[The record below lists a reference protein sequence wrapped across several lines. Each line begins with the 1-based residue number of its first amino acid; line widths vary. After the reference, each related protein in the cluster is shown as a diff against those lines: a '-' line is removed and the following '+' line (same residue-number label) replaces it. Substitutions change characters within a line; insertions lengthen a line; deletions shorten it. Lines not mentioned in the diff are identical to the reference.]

1 MCHLGAAEKSDNM
14 SPRRGARRAVVRS
27 DHMRSSHTQDNQKI
41 AVFIDF
47 ENISLSAANHF
58 GEFDL
63 GLLLKA
69 IQRRGRITLRRAY
82 GDWSRLIKYRDAL
95 RENAVELVQLY
106 SYNVQ
111 QGGKN
116 RADIRLVIDV
126 MESIYTLEY
135 IDTIVIVSGD
145 SDFSSLMSKA
155 REYGKY
161 TIGVGVQAS
170 TSDLLIKAC
179 DEFIFYDKLVEEAY
193 EQIKVR
199 REETVSEPVIEAPQ
213 SGAAATAAFPSA
225 GRASE
230 TAPAPVEEKS
240 AVPRPLIIKR
250 APPATIIAGA
260 ASAAGAAGAPI
271 TMTTPAPAPR
281 SDRDTLRYFFEDLRL
296 PVIPPDVR
304 ANIVAE
310 LLSAVEPVEPRATLN
325 QAINKLKARYDFENV
340 YRRREDIRAVARLA
354 YRAGAFDFEP
364 ESPSLAA
371 YIKRVNET
379 DPERA
384 NRMVDQSLLRLAL
397 ESHVRLTTPCATS
410 ILFAPAR
417 GESYCADLL
426 DELTDLELAE
436 RDGNQYF
443 VRHTGAISELLQKP
457 ELTGLKRDVEQFL
470 LHTND
475 RITLEEADRLFDAAS
490 DLRRHDFIA
499 SSNCALRGLKILAE
513 LYLRR
518 EPEVSVDEFLWGA
531 ASYCSSRAG
540 AYFRNR
546 DYISA
551 RHYYLAFFWITQE
564 GDFAWELLRPL
575 LPSLLSY
582 FWMTLSHEVEAR
594 VSSFS
599 GHMAPGDTV
608 IALVKELND
617 YGLKKME
624 ELAFDLAAANTP
636 QLRALIAQI
645 ETGAQ
650 SNEQKRAMDVLN
662 SAHKRF
668 TSKD

>member
-1 MCHLGAAEKSDNM
+1 
-14 SPRRGARRAVVRS
+14 
-27 DHMRSSHTQDNQKI
+27 MRSSHTQDNQKI

-47 ENISLSAANHF
+47 ENISLGAANHF

-126 MESIYTLEY
+126 MESLFMLDY

-170 TSDLLIKAC
+170 TSDLLIKSC

-193 EQIKVR
+193 EQLKAPR
-199 REETVSEPVIEAPQ
+199 SLTVSESVIEAQ
-213 SGAAATAAFPSA
+213 QGAGPGAGAT
-225 GRASE
+225 ASE
-230 TAPAPVEEKS
+230 TASAPAEEKT
-240 AVPRPLIIKR
+240 AAPRPVVIRR
-250 APPATIIAGA
+250 APPITAA
-260 ASAAGAAGAPI
+260 ASASTATTAAPVK
-271 TMTTPAPAPR
+271 R
-281 SDRDTLRYFFEDLRL
+281 SERETLRYFFEDLRL

-304 ANIVAE
+304 ADVLAE
-310 LLSAVEPVEPRATLN
+310 LLSAVEPAPARATLN

-340 YRRREDIRAVARLA
+340 YRKREDIRAVARLA
-354 YRAGAFDFEP
+354 YRAGLFDFKP
-364 ESPSLAA
+364 ESPSLSA
-371 YIKRVNET
+371 YIRRLNET
-379 DPERA
+379 DVERA
-384 NRMVDQSLLRLAL
+384 NRLVDQSLLRLTL
-397 ESHVRLTTPCATS
+397 ESHIRLTPPCATS

-426 DELTDLELAE
+426 NELTEMEFAE
-436 RDGNQYF
+436 RSGNQYF
-443 VRHTGAISELLQKP
+443 ARRTDAISLLLQRP
-457 ELTGLKRDVEQFL
+457 ELAGVKRDLEQFS
-470 LHTND
+470 LHAND

-551 RHYYLAFFWITQE
+551 RHYYLAFFSVTQE

-599 GHMAPGDTV
+599 GHMAPGDTAV
-608 IALVKELND
+608 ALVGELD
-617 YGLKKME
+617 DFGLKKME
-624 ELAFDLAAANTP
+624 ELAYDLAMANAA

-645 ETGAQ
+645 ETAAQ
-650 SNEQKRAMDVLN
+650 SNEQQRALAVLN
-662 SAHKRF
+662 SAHDRF
-668 TSKD
+668 TAG

>member
-1 MCHLGAAEKSDNM
+1 
-14 SPRRGARRAVVRS
+14 
-27 DHMRSSHTQDNQKI
+27 MRTSHTQDYQKI

-69 IQRRGRITLRRAY
+69 IQRSGRITLKRAY

-126 MESIYTLEY
+126 MECLFMLDY

-161 TIGVGVQAS
+161 TIGVGVQAL
-170 TSDLLIKAC
+170 TSDLLIKSC

-193 EQIKVR
+193 EQIKAPR
-199 REETVSEPVIEAPQ
+199 SLSVSESVIEAQ
-213 SGAAATAAFPSA
+213 QGFVAATAGTVA
-225 GRASE
+225 E
-230 TAPAPVEEKS
+230 TGATAAEEKV
-240 AVPRPLIIKR
+240 AVPRPVVIKR
-250 APPATIIAGA
+250 ATPTT
-260 ASAAGAAGAPI
+260 ASASASTATTTAPVK
-271 TMTTPAPAPR
+271 R
-281 SDRDTLRYFFEDLRL
+281 SERETLRYFFEDLRL

-304 ANIVAE
+304 ANILAE
-310 LLSAVEPVEPRATLN
+310 LLSAAEPAEPRPTLN

-340 YRRREDIRAVARLA
+340 YRKREDIRAVARLA
-354 YRAGAFDFEP
+354 YRAGLFDFKP
-364 ESPSLAA
+364 ESPSLSA
-371 YIKRVNET
+371 YVRNLNEN
-379 DPERA
+379 DSERA
-384 NRMVDQSLLRLAL
+384 NRLVDQSLLRLAL
-397 ESHVRLTTPCATS
+397 ESHIRLTPPCATS

-426 DELTDLELAE
+426 NELTDLEFAE
-436 RDGNQYF
+436 RSGNQYF
-443 VRHTGAISELLQKP
+443 VRQTDAISLSLQRP
-457 ELTGLKRDVEQFL
+457 ELAGVKRDLEQFS
-470 LHTND
+470 LHAND

-582 FWMTLSHEVEAR
+582 FWMTLSHEVEVR

-599 GHMAPGDTV
+599 GHMAPGDTAV
-608 IALVKELND
+608 ALVRELND
-617 YGLKKME
+617 FGLKKME
-624 ELAFDLAAANTP
+624 ELAYDLATANAA

-645 ETGAQ
+645 ETAAQ
-650 SNEQKRAMDVLN
+650 SNEQQMALTVLN
-662 SAHKRF
+662 SAHDRF
-668 TSKD
+668 TAG

>member
-1 MCHLGAAEKSDNM
+1 
-14 SPRRGARRAVVRS
+14 
-27 DHMRSSHTQDNQKI
+27 MRSSHTQDNQKI

-126 MESIYTLEY
+126 MESLFMLDY
-135 IDTIVIVSGD
+135 IDTVVIVSGD

-170 TSDLLIKAC
+170 TSDLLIKSC

-193 EQIKVR
+193 EQIKAPR
-199 REETVSEPVIEAPQ
+199 SLSVSESVIEAQ
-213 SGAAATAAFPSA
+213 QGAGPGAGATASEN
-225 GRASE
+225 AS
-230 TAPAPVEEKS
+230 APAEEKN
-240 AVPRPLIIKR
+240 AAPRPVVIRR
-250 APPATIIAGA
+250 APPITVA
-260 ASAAGAAGAPI
+260 ASASTATTAAPVK
-271 TMTTPAPAPR
+271 R
-281 SDRDTLRYFFEDLRL
+281 SERETLRYFFEDLRL

-304 ANIVAE
+304 ADVLAE
-310 LLSAVEPVEPRATLN
+310 LLSAVEPAPARSTLN

-340 YRRREDIRAVARLA
+340 YRKREDIRAVARLA
-354 YRAGAFDFEP
+354 YRAGLFDFQP
-364 ESPSLAA
+364 ESSSLSA
-371 YIKRVNET
+371 YIRRLNEN
-379 DPERA
+379 DAERA
-384 NRMVDQSLLRLAL
+384 NRLVDRSLLRLTL
-397 ESHVRLTTPCATS
+397 ESHIRLTPPCATS

-426 DELTDLELAE
+426 NELTEMEFAE
-436 RDGNQYF
+436 RSGNQYF
-443 VRHTGAISELLQKP
+443 VRRTDAISLLLQRP
-457 ELTGLKRDVEQFL
+457 ELAGVKRDLEQFS
-470 LHTND
+470 LHAND

-551 RHYYLAFFWITQE
+551 RHYYLAFFSVTQE

-582 FWMTLSHEVEAR
+582 FWMTLSHEVEVR

-599 GHMAPGDTV
+599 GHMAPGDTAV
-608 IALVKELND
+608 ALVGELND
-617 YGLKKME
+617 FGLKKME
-624 ELAFDLAAANTP
+624 ELAYDLAMANAA

-645 ETGAQ
+645 ETAAQ
-650 SNEQKRAMDVLN
+650 SDEQQLALAVLN
-662 SAHKRF
+662 SAHDRF
-668 TSKD
+668 TAG

>member
-1 MCHLGAAEKSDNM
+1 
-14 SPRRGARRAVVRS
+14 
-27 DHMRSSHTQDNQKI
+27 
-41 AVFIDF
+41 
-47 ENISLSAANHF
+47 
-58 GEFDL
+58 
-63 GLLLKA
+63 
-69 IQRRGRITLRRAY
+69 
-82 GDWSRLIKYRDAL
+82 
-95 RENAVELVQLY
+95 
-106 SYNVQ
+106 
-111 QGGKN
+111 
-116 RADIRLVIDV
+116 
-126 MESIYTLEY
+126 
-135 IDTIVIVSGD
+135 
-145 SDFSSLMSKA
+145 
-155 REYGKY
+155 Y

-199 REETVSEPVIEAPQ
+199 REETVSETVIEAPQ
-213 SGAAATAAFPSA
+213 SGGDATTSFPA
-225 GRASE
+225 TGGGSE
-230 TAPAPVEEKS
+230 TAAAPVEEKS
-240 AVPRPLIIKR
+240 AVARPVIVKR
-250 APPATIIAGA
+250 TPPAT
-260 ASAAGAAGAPI
+260 SAAGAAGGASATSAPTTM

-281 SDRDTLRYFFEDLRL
+281 SDRETLRYFFEDLRL

-310 LLSAVEPVEPRATLN
+310 LLSSVEPLEPRATLN

-354 YRAGAFDFEP
+354 YRAGAFDFRP

-384 NRMVDQSLLRLAL
+384 NRMIDQSLLRLAL
-397 ESHVRLTTPCATS
+397 ESHIRLTTPCATS
-410 ILFAPAR
+410 IIFAPAR

-426 DELTDLELAE
+426 DELIDLELAE

-443 VRHTGAISELLQKP
+443 VRHTGAIGQLLQKP
-457 ELTGLKRDVEQFL
+457 ELAGVKRDLEQFSP
-470 LHTND
+470 HAND

-551 RHYYLAFFWITQE
+551 RNYYLAFFWITQE
-564 GDFAWELLRPL
+564 GDFAWESLRPL

-599 GHMAPGDTV
+599 GHMAPADTAL
-608 IALVKELND
+608 ALVRELND

-624 ELAFDLAAANTP
+624 ELAFDLATANAA

-645 ETGAQ
+645 ESAAQ
-650 SNEQKRAMDVLN
+650 SNEQQRALTVLN
-662 SAHKRF
+662 SAHDRF
-668 TSKD
+668 MAG

>member
-1 MCHLGAAEKSDNM
+1 
-14 SPRRGARRAVVRS
+14 
-27 DHMRSSHTQDNQKI
+27 MRSSHTQDNQKI

-126 MESIYTLEY
+126 MESLFMLDY
-135 IDTIVIVSGD
+135 IDTVVIVSGD

-170 TSDLLIKAC
+170 TSDLLIKSC

-193 EQIKVR
+193 EQIKAPR
-199 REETVSEPVIEAPQ
+199 SLSVSESVIEAQ
-213 SGAAATAAFPSA
+213 QGAGPGAGAT
-225 GRASE
+225 GSE
-230 TAPAPVEEKS
+230 TASAPAEEKT
-240 AVPRPLIIKR
+240 AAPRPVVIRR
-250 APPATIIAGA
+250 APPITVA
-260 ASAAGAAGAPI
+260 ASASTATTAAPVK
-271 TMTTPAPAPR
+271 R
-281 SDRDTLRYFFEDLRL
+281 SERETLRYFFEDLRL

-304 ANIVAE
+304 ADVLAE
-310 LLSAVEPVEPRATLN
+310 LLSAVEPAPARATLN

-340 YRRREDIRAVARLA
+340 YRKREDIRAVARLA
-354 YRAGAFDFEP
+354 YRA
-364 ESPSLAA
+364 
-371 YIKRVNET
+371 
-379 DPERA
+379 
-384 NRMVDQSLLRLAL
+384 
-397 ESHVRLTTPCATS
+397 
-410 ILFAPAR
+410 
-417 GESYCADLL
+417 DLL
-426 DELTDLELAE
+426 NELTEMEFAE
-436 RDGNQYF
+436 RSGNQYF
-443 VRHTGAISELLQKP
+443 VRQTDAISLLLQRP
-457 ELTGLKRDVEQFL
+457 ELAGVKRDLEQFS
-470 LHTND
+470 LHAND

-551 RHYYLAFFWITQE
+551 RHYYLAFFSVTQE

-582 FWMTLSHEVEAR
+582 FWMTLSHEVEVR

-599 GHMAPGDTV
+599 GHMAPGDTAV
-608 IALVKELND
+608 ALVGELND
-617 YGLKKME
+617 FGLKKME
-624 ELAFDLAAANTP
+624 ELAYDLAVANAA

-645 ETGAQ
+645 ETAAQ
-650 SNEQKRAMDVLN
+650 SDEQQLALAVLN
-662 SAHKRF
+662 SAHDRF
-668 TSKD
+668 TAG

>member
-1 MCHLGAAEKSDNM
+1 
-14 SPRRGARRAVVRS
+14 
-27 DHMRSSHTQDNQKI
+27 MRTSHTQDYQKI

-69 IQRRGRITLRRAY
+69 IQRSGRITLKRAY

-126 MESIYTLEY
+126 MESLFMLDY

-170 TSDLLIKAC
+170 TSDLLIKSC

-193 EQIKVR
+193 EQIKAPR
-199 REETVSEPVIEAPQ
+199 SLSVSESVIEAQ
-213 SGAAATAAFPSA
+213 QGFVAATAGTVA
-225 GRASE
+225 E
-230 TAPAPVEEKS
+230 TGATAAEEKV
-240 AVPRPLIIKR
+240 AVPRPVVIKR
-250 APPATIIAGA
+250 ATPTT
-260 ASAAGAAGAPI
+260 ASASASTATTTAPVK
-271 TMTTPAPAPR
+271 R
-281 SDRDTLRYFFEDLRL
+281 SERETLRYFFEDLRL

-304 ANIVAE
+304 ANILAE
-310 LLSAVEPVEPRATLN
+310 LLSAAEPAEPRPTLN

-340 YRRREDIRAVARLA
+340 YRKREDIRAVARLA
-354 YRAGAFDFEP
+354 YRAGLFDFKP
-364 ESPSLAA
+364 ESPSLSA
-371 YIKRVNET
+371 YVRNLNEN
-379 DPERA
+379 DSERA
-384 NRMVDQSLLRLAL
+384 NRLVDQSLLRLAL
-397 ESHVRLTTPCATS
+397 ESHIRLTPPCATS

-426 DELTDLELAE
+426 NELTDLEFAE
-436 RDGNQYF
+436 RSGNQYF
-443 VRHTGAISELLQKP
+443 VRQTDAISLSLQRP
-457 ELTGLKRDVEQFL
+457 ELAGVKRDLEQFS
-470 LHTND
+470 LHAND

-513 LYLRR
+513 LYMRR

-582 FWMTLSHEVEAR
+582 FWMTLSHEVEVR

-599 GHMAPGDTV
+599 GHMAPGDTAV
-608 IALVKELND
+608 ALVRELND
-617 YGLKKME
+617 FGLKKME
-624 ELAFDLAAANTP
+624 ELAYDLATANAA

-645 ETGAQ
+645 ETAAQ
-650 SNEQKRAMDVLN
+650 SNEQQMALTVLN
-662 SAHKRF
+662 SAHDRF
-668 TSKD
+668 TAG

>member
-1 MCHLGAAEKSDNM
+1 
-14 SPRRGARRAVVRS
+14 
-27 DHMRSSHTQDNQKI
+27 
-41 AVFIDF
+41 
-47 ENISLSAANHF
+47 
-58 GEFDL
+58 
-63 GLLLKA
+63 
-69 IQRRGRITLRRAY
+69 
-82 GDWSRLIKYRDAL
+82 
-95 RENAVELVQLY
+95 VELVQLY
-106 SYNVQ
+106 SYNIQ

-126 MESIYTLEY
+126 MECLFMLDY

-179 DEFIFYDKLVEEAY
+179 DEFMFYDKLVEEAY
-193 EQIKVR
+193 EQIKAPR
-199 REETVSEPVIEAPQ
+199 PSSVSEPVIEAPQ
-213 SGAAATAAFPSA
+213 DSGASAASTTS
-225 GRASE
+225 G
-230 TAPAPVEEKS
+230 TVPAPVEEK
-240 AVPRPLIIKR
+240 APVPPPVIIKR
-250 APPATIIAGA
+250 APPATTAVRAAATTAG
-260 ASAAGAAGAPI
+260 SAA
-271 TMTTPAPAPR
+271 TPAPAPR
-281 SDRDTLRYFFEDLRL
+281 SERETLRYFFEDLRL
-296 PVIPPDVR
+296 PIIPPDVR
-304 ANIVAE
+304 SNIVAE
-310 LLSAVEPVEPRATLN
+310 LLNTVAPVEPRATLN

-340 YRRREDIRAVARLA
+340 YRKREDIRAVARLA
-354 YRAGAFDFEP
+354 YRAGIFDFKP
-364 ESPSLAA
+364 EFPSLAA
-371 YIKRVNET
+371 YIKRLNET

-384 NRMVDQSLLRLAL
+384 NRMVDRSLLRLAL
-397 ESHVRLTTPCATS
+397 GSHIRLTTACVTS
-410 ILFAPAR
+410 LLFAPAR

-426 DELTDLELAE
+426 DELTDLEYAE
-436 RDGNQYF
+436 RNGNQYF
-443 VRHTGAISELLQKP
+443 ARRTDAIRELLQKP
-457 ELTGLKRDVEQFL
+457 DLAGVKRDLEQFS
-470 LHTND
+470 LHAND
-475 RITLEEADRLFDAAS
+475 RITIEEADRLFDAAS

-499 SSNCALRGLKILAE
+499 SSNCALRGLRILAE

-518 EPEVSVDEFLWGA
+518 EPAVGVDEFRWGA

-608 IALVKELND
+608 LALVRELND
-617 YGLKKME
+617 YGLNKME
-624 ELAFDLAAANTP
+624 ELAFDLATANAA

-645 ETGAQ
+645 ETAAH
-650 SNEQKRAMDVLN
+650 SNEQQRALTVLN
-662 SAHKRF
+662 SAHDRF
-668 TSKD
+668 MAG

>member
-1 MCHLGAAEKSDNM
+1 
-14 SPRRGARRAVVRS
+14 
-27 DHMRSSHTQDNQKI
+27 MRSPHTQDYQKI

-116 RADIRLVIDV
+116 RADIKLVIDV
-126 MESIYTLEY
+126 MESLFMLDY

-170 TSDLLIKAC
+170 TSDLLIKSC

-193 EQIKVR
+193 EQIKAPR
-199 REETVSEPVIEAPQ
+199 SLSVSESVIEAQ
-213 SGAAATAAFPSA
+213 QGFVAATAGTVA
-225 GRASE
+225 E
-230 TAPAPVEEKS
+230 TGATAAEDKA
-240 AVPRPLIIKR
+240 AVPRPVVIKR
-250 APPATIIAGA
+250 APPTTAA
-260 ASAAGAAGAPI
+260 ASASTATTTAPVR
-271 TMTTPAPAPR
+271 R
-281 SDRDTLRYFFEDLRL
+281 SERETLRYFFEDLRL

-304 ANIVAE
+304 ANILAE
-310 LLSAVEPVEPRATLN
+310 LLSAAEPAEPRATLN

-340 YRRREDIRAVARLA
+340 YRKREDIRAVARLA
-354 YRAGAFDFEP
+354 YRAGLFDFKP
-364 ESPSLAA
+364 ESPSLSA
-371 YIKRVNET
+371 YIRSLNET
-379 DPERA
+379 DAERA
-384 NRMVDQSLLRLAL
+384 NRLVDQSLLRLAL
-397 ESHVRLTTPCATS
+397 ESHIRLTPPCATS

-426 DELTDLELAE
+426 NELTDLEFAE
-436 RDGNQYF
+436 RSGNQYF
-443 VRHTGAISELLQKP
+443 VRRTDAISLSLQRP
-457 ELTGLKRDVEQFL
+457 ELAGVKRDLEQFS
-470 LHTND
+470 LHAND

-518 EPEVSVDEFLWGA
+518 EPEVSVDEFLWGS

-582 FWMTLSHEVEAR
+582 FWMTLSHEVEVR

-599 GHMAPGDTV
+599 GHMAPGDTAV
-608 IALVKELND
+608 ALVRELND
-617 YGLKKME
+617 FGLKKME
-624 ELAFDLAAANTP
+624 ELAYDLATANAA

-645 ETGAQ
+645 ETAAQ
-650 SNEQKRAMDVLN
+650 SNEQQMALTVLN
-662 SAHKRF
+662 SAHDRL
-668 TSKD
+668 TSN

>member
-1 MCHLGAAEKSDNM
+1 
-14 SPRRGARRAVVRS
+14 
-27 DHMRSSHTQDNQKI
+27 MRSPHTQDYQKI

-126 MESIYTLEY
+126 MESLFMLDY

-170 TSDLLIKAC
+170 TSDLLIKSC

-193 EQIKVR
+193 EQIKAPR
-199 REETVSEPVIEAPQ
+199 SLSVSESVIEAQ
-213 SGAAATAAFPSA
+213 QGFVAATAGTVA
-225 GRASE
+225 E
-230 TAPAPVEEKS
+230 TGATAAEDKA
-240 AVPRPLIIKR
+240 AVPRPVVIKR
-250 APPATIIAGA
+250 APPTTAA
-260 ASAAGAAGAPI
+260 ASASTATTTAPVR
-271 TMTTPAPAPR
+271 R
-281 SDRDTLRYFFEDLRL
+281 SERETLRYFFEDLRL

-304 ANIVAE
+304 ANILAE
-310 LLSAVEPVEPRATLN
+310 LLSAAEPAEPRATLN

-340 YRRREDIRAVARLA
+340 YRKREDIRAVARLA
-354 YRAGAFDFEP
+354 YRAGLFDFKP
-364 ESPSLAA
+364 ESPSLSA
-371 YIKRVNET
+371 YIRSLNET
-379 DPERA
+379 DAERA
-384 NRMVDQSLLRLAL
+384 NRLVDQSLLRLAL
-397 ESHVRLTTPCATS
+397 ESHIRLTPPCATS

-426 DELTDLELAE
+426 NELTDLEFAE
-436 RDGNQYF
+436 RSGNQYF
-443 VRHTGAISELLQKP
+443 VRRTDAISLSLQRP
-457 ELTGLKRDVEQFL
+457 ELAGVKRDLEQFS
-470 LHTND
+470 LHAND

-518 EPEVSVDEFLWGA
+518 EPEVSVDEFLWGS

-582 FWMTLSHEVEAR
+582 FWMTLSHEVEVR

-599 GHMAPGDTV
+599 GHMAPGDTAV
-608 IALVKELND
+608 ALVRELND
-617 YGLKKME
+617 FGLKKVE
-624 ELAFDLAAANTP
+624 ELAYDLATANAA

-645 ETGAQ
+645 ETAAQ
-650 SNEQKRAMDVLN
+650 SNEQQMALTVLN
-662 SAHKRF
+662 SAHDRL
-668 TSKD
+668 TSN

>member
-1 MCHLGAAEKSDNM
+1 
-14 SPRRGARRAVVRS
+14 
-27 DHMRSSHTQDNQKI
+27 MRSSHTQDNQKI

-126 MESIYTLEY
+126 MESLFMLDY
-135 IDTIVIVSGD
+135 IDTVVIVSGD

-170 TSDLLIKAC
+170 TSDLLIKSC

-193 EQIKVR
+193 EQIKAPR
-199 REETVSEPVIEAPQ
+199 SLSVSESMIDAQ
-213 SGAAATAAFPSA
+213 QGAGPGAT
-225 GRASE
+225 ASE
-230 TAPAPVEEKS
+230 TASAPAEEKN
-240 AVPRPLIIKR
+240 AAPRPVVIRR
-250 APPATIIAGA
+250 APPITVA
-260 ASAAGAAGAPI
+260 ASASTATTAAPVK
-271 TMTTPAPAPR
+271 R
-281 SDRDTLRYFFEDLRL
+281 SERETLRYFFEDLRL

-304 ANIVAE
+304 ADVLAE
-310 LLSAVEPVEPRATLN
+310 LLSAVEPAPARATLN

-340 YRRREDIRAVARLA
+340 YRKREDIRAVARLA
-354 YRAGAFDFEP
+354 YRAGLFDFQP
-364 ESPSLAA
+364 ESQSLSA
-371 YIKRVNET
+371 YIRALNEN
-379 DPERA
+379 DAERA
-384 NRMVDQSLLRLAL
+384 NRLVDRSLLRLTL
-397 ESHVRLTTPCATS
+397 ESHIRLTPPCATS

-426 DELTDLELAE
+426 NELTEMEFAE
-436 RDGNQYF
+436 RSGNQYF
-443 VRHTGAISELLQKP
+443 VRRTDAISLLLQRP
-457 ELTGLKRDVEQFL
+457 ELAGVKRDLEQFS
-470 LHTND
+470 LHAND

-551 RHYYLAFFWITQE
+551 RHYYLAFFSVTQE

-582 FWMTLSHEVEAR
+582 FWMTLSHEVEVR

-599 GHMAPGDTV
+599 GHMAPGDTAV
-608 IALVKELND
+608 ALVGELND
-617 YGLKKME
+617 FGLKKME
-624 ELAFDLAAANTP
+624 ELAYDLAVANAA

-645 ETGAQ
+645 ETAAQ
-650 SNEQKRAMDVLN
+650 SAEQQLALAVLN
-662 SAHKRF
+662 SAHDRF
-668 TSKD
+668 TAG

>member
-1 MCHLGAAEKSDNM
+1 
-14 SPRRGARRAVVRS
+14 
-27 DHMRSSHTQDNQKI
+27 MRSSHTQDNQKI

-69 IQRRGRITLRRAY
+69 IQQRGRITLRRAY

-126 MESIYTLEY
+126 MECLFMLDY

-170 TSDLLIKAC
+170 TSDLLIKSC

-193 EQIKVR
+193 EQIKAPR
-199 REETVSEPVIEAPQ
+199 ASSVSEPVIEAPQ
-213 SGAAATAAFPSA
+213 VAGAHGSLAGSTAP
-225 GRASE
+225 E
-230 TAPAPVEEKS
+230 TAPAPVEEK
-240 AVPRPLIIKR
+240 APVPPPVIIKR
-250 APPATIIAGA
+250 APPSTMAMRAAATTAGSTA
-260 ASAAGAAGAPI
+260 
-271 TMTTPAPAPR
+271 APATR
-281 SDRDTLRYFFEDLRL
+281 SERETLRYFFEDLRL
-296 PVIPPDVR
+296 PVMPPDVR
-304 ANIVAE
+304 SNTVAE
-310 LLSAVEPVEPRATLN
+310 LLNAVEPRATLN

-354 YRAGAFDFEP
+354 YRAGLFDFKP
-364 ESPSLAA
+364 EFPSLAA
-371 YIKRVNET
+371 YIKGLNET
-379 DPERA
+379 DPEQA
-384 NRMVDQSLLRLAL
+384 NRMVDQRLLRLAL
-397 ESHVRLTTPCATS
+397 ESHIRLTTAGATS

-426 DELTDLELAE
+426 DELTELEYAE
-436 RDGNQYF
+436 RNGNQYF
-443 VRHTGAISELLQKP
+443 APGTDAINELLRKP
-457 ELTGLKRDVEQFL
+457 DLAGVKRDLEQFSL
-470 LHTND
+470 PSND

-518 EPEVSVDEFLWGA
+518 EPEVGVDEFLWGA

-594 VSSFS
+594 VGSFS
-599 GHMAPGDTV
+599 GHMAPGDTAL
-608 IALVKELND
+608 ALVKELND
-617 YGLKKME
+617 YGLDKME
-624 ELAFDLAAANTP
+624 ELAFDLATANAA

-645 ETGAQ
+645 ETAAQ
-650 SNEQKRAMDVLN
+650 SNEQQRALTVLN
-662 SAHKRF
+662 SAHDRF
-668 TSKD
+668 MAG

>member
-1 MCHLGAAEKSDNM
+1 
-14 SPRRGARRAVVRS
+14 
-27 DHMRSSHTQDNQKI
+27 MRSPHTQDNQKI

-95 RENAVELVQLY
+95 RENAVDLVQLY
-106 SYNVQ
+106 SYNIQ

-116 RADIRLVIDV
+116 RADIKLVIDV
-126 MESIYTLEY
+126 MESLFMLDY

-193 EQIKVR
+193 EQIKAPR
-199 REETVSEPVIEAPQ
+199 SLSVSEPVIEARHGVGPVTV
-213 SGAAATAAFPSA
+213 GTAAEA
-225 GRASE
+225 
-230 TAPAPVEEKS
+230 APTPTEEKV
-240 AVPRPLIIKR
+240 AVPRPVVIKR
-250 APPATIIAGA
+250 APPTAAATS
-260 ASAAGAAGAPI
+260 ASTA
-271 TMTTPAPAPR
+271 TTTGPVKR
-281 SDRDTLRYFFEDLRL
+281 SERETLRYFFEDLRL
-296 PVIPPDVR
+296 PVILPDVR
-304 ANIVAE
+304 ANILAE
-310 LLSAVEPVEPRATLN
+310 LLSAAEPEEPRATLN

-340 YRRREDIRAVARLA
+340 YRKREDIRAVARLA
-354 YRAGAFDFEP
+354 YRAGLFDFKP
-364 ESPSLAA
+364 ESPSLSA
-371 YIKRVNET
+371 YIRSLNE
-379 DPERA
+379 DDAERA
-384 NRMVDQSLLRLAL
+384 NRLVDQSLLRLAL
-397 ESHVRLTTPCATS
+397 ESHIRLTPPCATS

-426 DELTDLELAE
+426 NELTEQEFAE
-436 RDGNQYF
+436 HSGNQYF
-443 VRHTGAISELLQKP
+443 VRRTDAISLSLQRP
-457 ELTGLKRDVEQFL
+457 ELAGVKRDLEQFS
-470 LHTND
+470 LHAND

-551 RHYYLAFFWITQE
+551 RHYYLSFFWITQE

-582 FWMTLSHEVEAR
+582 FWMTLSHEVEVR

-599 GHMAPGDTV
+599 GHMAPGDTAV
-608 IALVKELND
+608 ALVRELND
-617 YGLKKME
+617 FGLKKME
-624 ELAFDLAAANTP
+624 ELAYDLATANAA

-645 ETGAQ
+645 ETAAQ
-650 SNEQKRAMDVLN
+650 SNEQQLALTVLN
-662 SAHKRF
+662 SAHDRF
-668 TSKD
+668 TTG

>member
-1 MCHLGAAEKSDNM
+1 
-14 SPRRGARRAVVRS
+14 
-27 DHMRSSHTQDNQKI
+27 MRSPHTQDNQKI

-69 IQRRGRITLRRAY
+69 IQQRGRITIRRAY

-95 RENAVELVQLY
+95 RENAVDLVQLY

-126 MESIYTLEY
+126 MESLFMLDY

-193 EQIKVR
+193 EQIKAPR
-199 REETVSEPVIEAPQ
+199 SLSVSESVIEDQ
-213 SGAAATAAFPSA
+213 QGFVAATAGTVA
-225 GRASE
+225 E
-230 TAPAPVEEKS
+230 TGAMPAEEKV
-240 AVPRPLIIKR
+240 AVPRPVVIKR
-250 APPATIIAGA
+250 APPTTAA
-260 ASAAGAAGAPI
+260 ASASTATTTAPVR
-271 TMTTPAPAPR
+271 R
-281 SDRDTLRYFFEDLRL
+281 SERETLRYFFEDLRL

-304 ANIVAE
+304 ANILAE
-310 LLSAVEPVEPRATLN
+310 LLSAAEPAEPRATLN

-354 YRAGAFDFEP
+354 YRAGLFDFKP
-364 ESPSLAA
+364 ESPSLSA
-371 YIKRVNET
+371 YVRSLNEN
-379 DPERA
+379 DAERA
-384 NRMVDQSLLRLAL
+384 NRLVDQSLLRLAL
-397 ESHVRLTTPCATS
+397 ESHIRLTPPCATS

-426 DELTDLELAE
+426 NELTDLEFAE
-436 RDGNQYF
+436 RSGNQYF
-443 VRHTGAISELLQKP
+443 VRRTDAISLSLQRP
-457 ELTGLKRDVEQFL
+457 ELAGVRRDLEQFS
-470 LHTND
+470 LHAND

-518 EPEVSVDEFLWGA
+518 EPEVSADEFLWGA

-582 FWMTLSHEVEAR
+582 FWMTLSHEVEVR
-594 VSSFS
+594 VSTFS
-599 GHMAPGDTV
+599 GHMAPGDTAV
-608 IALVKELND
+608 ALVRELND
-617 YGLKKME
+617 FGLKKME
-624 ELAFDLAAANTP
+624 ELAYDLATANAA

-645 ETGAQ
+645 ETAAQ
-650 SNEQKRAMDVLN
+650 SNEQQMALTVLN
-662 SAHKRF
+662 SAHDRF
-668 TSKD
+668 TAG

>member
-1 MCHLGAAEKSDNM
+1 
-14 SPRRGARRAVVRS
+14 
-27 DHMRSSHTQDNQKI
+27 MRPPHTQDNEKI

-95 RENAVELVQLY
+95 RENAVDLVQLY

-126 MESIYTLEY
+126 MESLFMLDY

-193 EQIKVR
+193 EQIKAPR
-199 REETVSEPVIEAPQ
+199 SSSVSEPVIEAQ
-213 SGAAATAAFPSA
+213 QGVDAATI
-225 GRASE
+225 E
-230 TAPAPVEEKS
+230 TAAETSPTLAEEKV
-240 AVPRPLIIKR
+240 AVPRPVVIKR
-250 APPATIIAGA
+250 APPTMAAAITSTATTT
-260 ASAAGAAGAPI
+260 APVK
-271 TMTTPAPAPR
+271 R
-281 SDRDTLRYFFEDLRL
+281 SERETLRYFFEDLRL

-304 ANIVAE
+304 ANILAE
-310 LLSAVEPVEPRATLN
+310 LLNATEPTEPRATLN

-340 YRRREDIRAVARLA
+340 YRKREDIRAVARLA
-354 YRAGAFDFEP
+354 YRAGLFDFKP
-364 ESPSLAA
+364 ESPSLSA
-371 YIKRVNET
+371 YIRNLNEN
-379 DPERA
+379 DAERA
-384 NRMVDQSLLRLAL
+384 NRLVDQSLLRLAL
-397 ESHVRLTTPCATS
+397 ESHIRLTPPCATS

-417 GESYCADLL
+417 GETYCSDLL
-426 DELTDLELAE
+426 NELTDLEFAE
-436 RDGNQYF
+436 QSGNQYF
-443 VRHTGAISELLQKP
+443 VRRTDAISLSLQRP
-457 ELTGLKRDVEQFL
+457 ELAGVKRDLEQFS
-470 LHTND
+470 LHAND

-513 LYLRR
+513 LYMRR

-582 FWMTLSHEVEAR
+582 FWMTLSHEVEVR

-599 GHMAPGDTV
+599 GHMAPGDTAV
-608 IALVKELND
+608 ALVRELND
-617 YGLKKME
+617 FGLKKME
-624 ELAFDLAAANTP
+624 ELAYDLATANAA

-645 ETGAQ
+645 ETAAQ
-650 SNEQKRAMDVLN
+650 SNEQQLALSVLN
-662 SAHKRF
+662 SAHDRF
-668 TSKD
+668 TAG

>member
-1 MCHLGAAEKSDNM
+1 
-14 SPRRGARRAVVRS
+14 
-27 DHMRSSHTQDNQKI
+27 MRSPHTQDYQKI

-126 MESIYTLEY
+126 MESLFMLDY

-170 TSDLLIKAC
+170 TSDLLIKSC

-193 EQIKVR
+193 EQIKAPR
-199 REETVSEPVIEAPQ
+199 SLSVSESVIEAQ
-213 SGAAATAAFPSA
+213 QGFVAATAGTVA
-225 GRASE
+225 E
-230 TAPAPVEEKS
+230 TGATAAEDKA
-240 AVPRPLIIKR
+240 AVPRPVVIKR
-250 APPATIIAGA
+250 APPTTAA
-260 ASAAGAAGAPI
+260 ASASTATTTAPVR
-271 TMTTPAPAPR
+271 R
-281 SDRDTLRYFFEDLRL
+281 SERETLRYFFEDLRL

-304 ANIVAE
+304 ANILAE
-310 LLSAVEPVEPRATLN
+310 LLSAAEPAEPRATLN

-340 YRRREDIRAVARLA
+340 YRKREDIRAVARLA
-354 YRAGAFDFEP
+354 YRAGLFDFKP
-364 ESPSLAA
+364 ESPSLSA
-371 YIKRVNET
+371 YVRNLNEN
-379 DPERA
+379 DAERA
-384 NRMVDQSLLRLAL
+384 NRLVDQSLLRLAL
-397 ESHVRLTTPCATS
+397 ESHIRLTPPCATS

-426 DELTDLELAE
+426 NELTDLEFAE
-436 RDGNQYF
+436 RSGNQYF
-443 VRHTGAISELLQKP
+443 VRRTDAISLSLQRP
-457 ELTGLKRDVEQFL
+457 ELAGVKRDLEQFS
-470 LHTND
+470 LHAND

-518 EPEVSVDEFLWGA
+518 EPEVSVDEFLWGS

-546 DYISA
+546 DYINA

-582 FWMTLSHEVEAR
+582 FWMTLSHEVEVR

-599 GHMAPGDTV
+599 GHMAPGDTAV
-608 IALVKELND
+608 ALVRELND
-617 YGLKKME
+617 FGLKKME
-624 ELAFDLAAANTP
+624 ELAYDLATANAA

-645 ETGAQ
+645 ETAAQ
-650 SNEQKRAMDVLN
+650 SNEQQMALTVLN
-662 SAHKRF
+662 SAHDRL
-668 TSKD
+668 TSN

>member
-1 MCHLGAAEKSDNM
+1 
-14 SPRRGARRAVVRS
+14 
-27 DHMRSSHTQDNQKI
+27 MRSPHTQDNQKI

-69 IQRRGRITLRRAY
+69 IQRRGRITLKRAY

-116 RADIRLVIDV
+116 RADIKLVIDV
-126 MESIYTLEY
+126 MEILFMLDY
-135 IDTIVIVSGD
+135 IDTVVIVSGD

-193 EQIKVR
+193 EQIKAPR
-199 REETVSEPVIEAPQ
+199 SLSVSEPVIEATQ
-213 SGAAATAAFPSA
+213 GAGTGAAAA
-225 GRASE
+225 E
-230 TAPAPVEEKS
+230 TAPTPAEEKI
-240 AVPRPLIIKR
+240 AAPRPLVIRR
-250 APPATIIAGA
+250 APPITVA
-260 ASAAGAAGAPI
+260 ASASAATTSAAPVK
-271 TMTTPAPAPR
+271 R
-281 SDRDTLRYFFEDLRL
+281 SERETLRYLFEDLRL

-304 ANIVAE
+304 ANILAE
-310 LLSAVEPVEPRATLN
+310 LLSAVEPAPALATLN
-325 QAINKLKARYDFENV
+325 QAINKLKARYDFENI
-340 YRRREDIRAVARLA
+340 YRKREDIRAVARLA
-354 YRAGAFDFEP
+354 YRAGLFDFKP
-364 ESPSLAA
+364 ESPSLSA
-371 YIKRVNET
+371 YIRRLNEN
-379 DPERA
+379 DAERA
-384 NRMVDQSLLRLAL
+384 NRLVDRSLLRLAL
-397 ESHVRLTTPCATS
+397 ESHIRLTPPCATS

-426 DELTDLELAE
+426 NELTDLEFAE
-436 RDGNQYF
+436 RGANQYF
-443 VRHTGAISELLQKP
+443 VRRTDAISLSLQRP
-457 ELTGLKRDVEQFL
+457 ELAGVKRDLEQFS
-470 LHTND
+470 LHAND

-582 FWMTLSHEVEAR
+582 FWMTLSHEVEVR

-599 GHMAPGDTV
+599 GHMAPGDTAV
-608 IALVKELND
+608 ALVRELND
-617 YGLKKME
+617 FGLKKME
-624 ELAFDLAAANTP
+624 ELAYDLATANAA

-645 ETGAQ
+645 ETAAQ
-650 SNEQKRAMDVLN
+650 SNEQQQALTVLN
-662 SAHKRF
+662 SAHDRF
-668 TSKD
+668 TAG

>member
-1 MCHLGAAEKSDNM
+1 MDRFGVGEKSGNIVTTILLKSIVSELSSIENTPQFVAGLCGM
-14 SPRRGARRAVVRS
+14 SE
-27 DHMRSSHTQDNQKI
+27 NQKI

-47 ENISLSAANHF
+47 ENISLSASNHF

-69 IQRRGRITLRRAY
+69 IRKLGRITIKRAY

-135 IDTIVIVSGD
+135 IDTVVIVSGD

-179 DEFIFYDKLVEEAY
+179 DEFIFYDRLVEEAY
-193 EQIKVR
+193 EQLKVR
-199 REETVSEPVIEAPQ
+199 RDEPVSEPVIDISP
-213 SGAAATAAFPSA
+213 SAAAASSA
-225 GRASE
+225 E
-230 TAPAPVEEKS
+230 
-240 AVPRPLIIKR
+240 
-250 APPATIIAGA
+250 
-260 ASAAGAAGAPI
+260 
-271 TMTTPAPAPR
+271 TTPAPFNDGERNLAPR
-281 SDRDTLRYFFEDLRL
+281 PVVIKRPPTITVASSSSPISPISAPVVKRSEREILRYFFEDLRL

-304 ANIVAE
+304 ANILAD
-310 LLSAVEPVEPRATLN
+310 LLSAVEPRTTLN

-340 YRRREDIRAVARLA
+340 YRKREDIRTVARLA
-354 YRAGAFDFEP
+354 YRAGLFDFKP
-364 ESPSLAA
+364 EFPSLSAF
-371 YIKRVNET
+371 ILRLVED

-384 NRMVDQSLLRLAL
+384 NRLVDLSLLRVAL
-397 ESHVRLTTPCATS
+397 ESHIRLTPPGATS

-417 GESYCADLL
+417 GESYCVDLL
-426 DELTDLELAE
+426 NELTNLDLAD
-436 RDGNQYF
+436 RAGNQYF
-443 VRHTGAISELLQKP
+443 AGQTETIGRLLQKQ
-457 ELTGLKRDVEQFL
+457 ELAGVKRDLEQFSL
-470 LHTND
+470 QPND
-475 RITLEEADRLFDAAS
+475 QIALEEADRLFDTAS

-499 SSNCALRGLKILAE
+499 SSNCALRGLKILSE

-518 EPEVSVDEFLWGA
+518 EPEVGVDEFLWGA

-540 AYFRNR
+540 ASFRNR

-551 RHYYLAFFWITQE
+551 RHYYLTFFWITQE

-617 YGLKKME
+617 FGLRKME
-624 ELAFDLAAANTP
+624 ELAFDLASANTA

-645 ETGAQ
+645 ETAAQ
-650 SNEQKRAMDVLN
+650 SNEQQRAIAVLN
-662 SAHKRF
+662 SAHNRF
-668 TSKD
+668 TVA

>member
-1 MCHLGAAEKSDNM
+1 
-14 SPRRGARRAVVRS
+14 
-27 DHMRSSHTQDNQKI
+27 MRSPHTQDNQKI

-69 IQRRGRITLRRAY
+69 IQQRGRITLRRAY

-95 RENAVELVQLY
+95 RENAVDLVQLY

-126 MESIYTLEY
+126 MESLFMLDY

-193 EQIKVR
+193 EQIKAPR
-199 REETVSEPVIEAPQ
+199 SLSISEPVIEAPQ
-213 SGAAATAAFPSA
+213 GAGVATATS
-225 GRASE
+225 ASE
-230 TAPAPVEEKS
+230 TAPAPAEEK
-240 AVPRPLIIKR
+240 AATPRPVVIKR
-250 APPATIIAGA
+250 APPITVA
-260 ASAAGAAGAPI
+260 ASASPATTTTAPVK
-271 TMTTPAPAPR
+271 R
-281 SDRDTLRYFFEDLRL
+281 SERETLRYFFEDLRL

-304 ANIVAE
+304 ANILAE
-310 LLSAVEPVEPRATLN
+310 LLSAVEPAEPRATLN

-354 YRAGAFDFEP
+354 YRAGLFDFTP
-364 ESPSLAA
+364 ESPSLSA
-371 YIKRVNET
+371 YIHRLNEN
-379 DPERA
+379 DSERA
-384 NRMVDQSLLRLAL
+384 NRLVDQSLLRLAL
-397 ESHVRLTTPCATS
+397 ESHIRMTPACATS

-426 DELTDLELAE
+426 NELTDLELAE
-436 RDGNQYF
+436 RNGNQYF
-443 VRHTGAISELLQKP
+443 VRQTDAICLLLQKS
-457 ELTGLKRDVEQFL
+457 ELDGVKRDLEQFS
-470 LHTND
+470 LHAND

-513 LYLRR
+513 LYMRR
-518 EPEVSVDEFLWGA
+518 EPEVSVDEFLWGS

-582 FWMTLSHEVEAR
+582 FWMTLSHEVEVR

-599 GHMAPGDTV
+599 GHMAPGDTAV
-608 IALVKELND
+608 ALVRELND

-624 ELAFDLAAANTP
+624 ELAFDLAMANAA

-645 ETGAQ
+645 ETAAQ
-650 SNEQKRAMDVLN
+650 SNEQQQALTVLN
-662 SAHKRF
+662 SAHDRF
-668 TSKD
+668 TAGSPSPF

>member
-1 MCHLGAAEKSDNM
+1 
-14 SPRRGARRAVVRS
+14 
-27 DHMRSSHTQDNQKI
+27 MRSSHTQDNQKI

-126 MESIYTLEY
+126 MESLFMLDY
-135 IDTIVIVSGD
+135 IDTVVIVSGD

-170 TSDLLIKAC
+170 TSDLLIKSC

-193 EQIKVR
+193 EQIKAPR
-199 REETVSEPVIEAPQ
+199 SLSVSESVIEAQ
-213 SGAAATAAFPSA
+213 QGAGPGAT
-225 GRASE
+225 ASE
-230 TAPAPVEEKS
+230 TASAPAEEKN
-240 AVPRPLIIKR
+240 AAPRPVVIR
-250 APPATIIAGA
+250 RPPPVTVA
-260 ASAAGAAGAPI
+260 ASASTATTAAPVK
-271 TMTTPAPAPR
+271 R
-281 SDRDTLRYFFEDLRL
+281 SEREALRYFFEDLRL

-304 ANIVAE
+304 ADVLAE
-310 LLSAVEPVEPRATLN
+310 LLSAVEPAPARSTLN

-340 YRRREDIRAVARLA
+340 YRKREDIRAVARLA
-354 YRAGAFDFEP
+354 YRAGLFDFQP
-364 ESPSLAA
+364 ESSSLAA
-371 YIKRVNET
+371 YIRRLNEN
-379 DPERA
+379 DAERA
-384 NRMVDQSLLRLAL
+384 NRLVDRSLLRLTL
-397 ESHVRLTTPCATS
+397 ESHIRLTPPCATS

-426 DELTDLELAE
+426 NELTEMEFAE
-436 RDGNQYF
+436 RSGNQYF
-443 VRHTGAISELLQKP
+443 VRQTDAISLLLQRP
-457 ELTGLKRDVEQFL
+457 ELAGVKRDLEQFS
-470 LHTND
+470 LHAND

-513 LYLRR
+513 LYLQR

-551 RHYYLAFFWITQE
+551 RHYYLAFFSVTQE

-582 FWMTLSHEVEAR
+582 FWMTLSHEVEVR

-599 GHMAPGDTV
+599 GHMAPGDTAV
-608 IALVKELND
+608 ALVGELND
-617 YGLKKME
+617 FGLKKME
-624 ELAFDLAAANTP
+624 ELAYDLAVANAA

-645 ETGAQ
+645 ETAAQ
-650 SNEQKRAMDVLN
+650 SDEQQLALAVLN
-662 SAHKRF
+662 SAHDRF
-668 TSKD
+668 TAG

>member
-1 MCHLGAAEKSDNM
+1 
-14 SPRRGARRAVVRS
+14 
-27 DHMRSSHTQDNQKI
+27 MRSPHTQDYQKI

-126 MESIYTLEY
+126 MESLFMLDY

-170 TSDLLIKAC
+170 TSDLLIKSC

-193 EQIKVR
+193 EQIKAPR
-199 REETVSEPVIEAPQ
+199 SLSVSESVIEAQ
-213 SGAAATAAFPSA
+213 QGFVAATAGTVA
-225 GRASE
+225 E
-230 TAPAPVEEKS
+230 TGATAAEDKV
-240 AVPRPLIIKR
+240 AVPRPLVIKR
-250 APPATIIAGA
+250 APPTTAAANASTATTT
-260 ASAAGAAGAPI
+260 APVR
-271 TMTTPAPAPR
+271 R
-281 SDRDTLRYFFEDLRL
+281 SERETLRYFFEDLRL

-304 ANIVAE
+304 ANILAE
-310 LLSAVEPVEPRATLN
+310 LLSAAEPPATLN

-340 YRRREDIRAVARLA
+340 YRKREDIRAVARLA
-354 YRAGAFDFEP
+354 YRAGLFGFKP
-364 ESPSLAA
+364 ESPSLSA
-371 YIKRVNET
+371 YVRNLNEN
-379 DPERA
+379 DAERA
-384 NRMVDQSLLRLAL
+384 NRLVDQSLLRLAL
-397 ESHVRLTTPCATS
+397 ESHIRLTPPCATS

-426 DELTDLELAE
+426 NELTDLEFAE
-436 RDGNQYF
+436 RSGNQYF
-443 VRHTGAISELLQKP
+443 VRRTDAISLSLQRP
-457 ELTGLKRDVEQFL
+457 ELAGVKRDLEQFS
-470 LHTND
+470 LHAND

-582 FWMTLSHEVEAR
+582 FWMTLSHEVEVR

-599 GHMAPGDTV
+599 GHMAPGDTAV
-608 IALVKELND
+608 ALVRELND
-617 YGLKKME
+617 FGLKKME
-624 ELAFDLAAANTP
+624 ELAYDLATANAA

-645 ETGAQ
+645 ETAAQ
-650 SNEQKRAMDVLN
+650 SNEQQMALTVLN
-662 SAHKRF
+662 SAHDRF
-668 TSKD
+668 TAG

>member
-1 MCHLGAAEKSDNM
+1 
-14 SPRRGARRAVVRS
+14 
-27 DHMRSSHTQDNQKI
+27 MRSSHTQDNQKI

-126 MESIYTLEY
+126 MESLFMLDY
-135 IDTIVIVSGD
+135 IDTVVIVSGD

-170 TSDLLIKAC
+170 TSDLLIKSC

-193 EQIKVR
+193 EQLKAPR
-199 REETVSEPVIEAPQ
+199 SLSVSESVIEAQ
-213 SGAAATAAFPSA
+213 QGAGPGA
-225 GRASE
+225 GAMASE
-230 TAPAPVEEKS
+230 TASAPAEEKT
-240 AVPRPLIIKR
+240 AAPRPVVIRR
-250 APPATIIAGA
+250 APPITAA
-260 ASAAGAAGAPI
+260 ASASTATTAAPVK
-271 TMTTPAPAPR
+271 R
-281 SDRDTLRYFFEDLRL
+281 SERETLRYFFEDLRL

-304 ANIVAE
+304 ADVLAE
-310 LLSAVEPVEPRATLN
+310 LLSAVEPAPARSTLN

-340 YRRREDIRAVARLA
+340 YRKREDIRAVARLA
-354 YRAGAFDFEP
+354 YRAGLFDFKP
-364 ESPSLAA
+364 ESPSLSA
-371 YIKRVNET
+371 YIRRLNEN
-379 DPERA
+379 DAERA
-384 NRMVDQSLLRLAL
+384 NRLVDRSLLRLTL
-397 ESHVRLTTPCATS
+397 ESHIRLTPPCATS

-426 DELTDLELAE
+426 NELTEMEFAELS
-436 RDGNQYF
+436 GNQYF
-443 VRHTGAISELLQKP
+443 VRRTDAISLLLQRP
-457 ELTGLKRDVEQFL
+457 ELAGVKRDLEQFS
-470 LHTND
+470 LHAND

-551 RHYYLAFFWITQE
+551 RHYYLAFFSVTQE

-582 FWMTLSHEVEAR
+582 FWMTLSHEVEVR

-599 GHMAPGDTV
+599 GHMAPGDTAV
-608 IALVKELND
+608 ALVGELND
-617 YGLKKME
+617 FGLKKME
-624 ELAFDLAAANTP
+624 ELAYDLAMANAA

-645 ETGAQ
+645 ETAAQ
-650 SNEQKRAMDVLN
+650 SDEQQLALAVLN
-662 SAHKRF
+662 SAHDRF
-668 TSKD
+668 TVG

>member
-1 MCHLGAAEKSDNM
+1 MW
-14 SPRRGARRAVVRS
+14 PRRDALQFVVGLSSGRIF
-27 DHMRSSHTQDNQKI
+27 MRSSHTQDNQKI

-126 MESIYTLEY
+126 MESLFMLDY
-135 IDTIVIVSGD
+135 IDTVVIVSGD

-170 TSDLLIKAC
+170 TSDLLIKSC

-193 EQIKVR
+193 EQIKAPR
-199 REETVSEPVIEAPQ
+199 SLSVSESVIEAQ
-213 SGAAATAAFPSA
+213 QGAGPGA
-225 GRASE
+225 GAMASE
-230 TAPAPVEEKS
+230 TASAPAEEKT
-240 AVPRPLIIKR
+240 AAPRPVVIRR
-250 APPATIIAGA
+250 APPITVA
-260 ASAAGAAGAPI
+260 ASASTATTAAPVK
-271 TMTTPAPAPR
+271 R
-281 SDRDTLRYFFEDLRL
+281 SERETLRYFFEDLCL
-296 PVIPPDVR
+296 PVIPPDVL
-304 ANIVAE
+304 AE
-310 LLSAVEPVEPRATLN
+310 VLSAVEPAPARATLN

-340 YRRREDIRAVARLA
+340 YRKREDIRAVARLA
-354 YRAGAFDFEP
+354 YRAGLFDFQP
-364 ESPSLAA
+364 ESPSLSA
-371 YIKRVNET
+371 YILRLNEN
-379 DPERA
+379 DAERA
-384 NRMVDQSLLRLAL
+384 NRLVDQNLLRLAL
-397 ESHVRLTTPCATS
+397 ESHIRLTPPCATS

-426 DELTDLELAE
+426 NELTDLELAE
-436 RDGNQYF
+436 RNGNQYF
-443 VRHTGAISELLQKP
+443 VRRTDAISLLLQKP
-457 ELTGLKRDVEQFL
+457 ELAGVKRDLEQFS
-470 LHTND
+470 LHAND

-513 LYLRR
+513 LYMRR

-551 RHYYLAFFWITQE
+551 RHFYLAFFSVTQE

-582 FWMTLSHEVEAR
+582 FWMTLSHEVEVR

-599 GHMAPGDTV
+599 GHMAPGDTAV
-608 IALVKELND
+608 ALVRELND
-617 YGLKKME
+617 FGLKKME
-624 ELAFDLAAANTP
+624 ELAYDLATANAA

-645 ETGAQ
+645 ETAAQ
-650 SNEQKRAMDVLN
+650 SNEQQLALTVLN
-662 SAHKRF
+662 SAHDRF
-668 TSKD
+668 TVS

>member
-1 MCHLGAAEKSDNM
+1 
-14 SPRRGARRAVVRS
+14 
-27 DHMRSSHTQDNQKI
+27 MRSPHTQDNQKI

-69 IQRRGRITLRRAY
+69 IQQRGRITLRRAY

-126 MESIYTLEY
+126 MESLFMLDY
-135 IDTIVIVSGD
+135 IDTVVIVSGD

-193 EQIKVR
+193 EQIKAPR
-199 REETVSEPVIEAPQ
+199 SLSVSEPEIEAPH
-213 SGAAATAAFPSA
+213 GAAATVSEAAA
-225 GRASE
+225 
-230 TAPAPVEEKS
+230 APAEEKT
-240 AVPRPLIIKR
+240 AVTRPVVIKR
-250 APPATIIAGA
+250 APPVTVA
-260 ASAAGAAGAPI
+260 ASASPATTAAAPVK
-271 TMTTPAPAPR
+271 R
-281 SDRDTLRYFFEDLRL
+281 SERETLRYFFEDLRL

-304 ANIVAE
+304 ANVLTE

-340 YRRREDIRAVARLA
+340 YRKREDIRAVARLA
-354 YRAGAFDFEP
+354 YRAGLFDFRP
-364 ESPSLAA
+364 ESASLSA
-371 YIKRVNET
+371 YIQRLNEN

-384 NRMVDQSLLRLAL
+384 NRLVDQSLLCLAL
-397 ESHVRLTTPCATS
+397 ESHIRLTTPCATS

-426 DELTDLELAE
+426 NELTDLELAE

-443 VRHTGAISELLQKP
+443 VPRTDAISLLLQKP
-457 ELTGLKRDVEQFL
+457 ELAGVKRDLEQFS
-470 LHTND
+470 LHAND

-551 RHYYLAFFWITQE
+551 RHYYLAFFWIAQE

-582 FWMTLSHEVEAR
+582 FWMTLSHEVDAR

-599 GHMAPGDTV
+599 GHMAPGDTAV
-608 IALVKELND
+608 ALVRELND

-624 ELAFDLAAANTP
+624 ELAFDLAMANAA

-645 ETGAQ
+645 ETAAQ
-650 SNEQKRAMDVLN
+650 SNEQQRALTVLN
-662 SAHKRF
+662 SAHDRF
-668 TSKD
+668 TAG

>member
-1 MCHLGAAEKSDNM
+1 
-14 SPRRGARRAVVRS
+14 
-27 DHMRSSHTQDNQKI
+27 MRSPHSQDNQKI

-69 IQRRGRITLRRAY
+69 IQQRGRITIRRAY

-126 MESIYTLEY
+126 MESLFMLDY

-193 EQIKVR
+193 EQIKAPR
-199 REETVSEPVIEAPQ
+199 LSAVSEPALEAPRE
-213 SGAAATAAFPSA
+213 AATSATAAEA
-225 GRASE
+225 
-230 TAPAPVEEKS
+230 APAPVEEKT
-240 AVPRPLIIKR
+240 AATRPVVIKR
-250 APPATIIAGA
+250 APPITIA
-260 ASAAGAAGAPI
+260 ASASPA
-271 TMTTPAPAPR
+271 MTAPAPVKR
-281 SDRDTLRYFFEDLRL
+281 SERETLRYFFEDLRL

-304 ANIVAE
+304 ANVLTE
-310 LLSAVEPVEPRATLN
+310 LLSAVEPMEDRMTLN

-340 YRRREDIRAVARLA
+340 YRKREDIRAVARLA
-354 YRAGAFDFEP
+354 YRAGLFDFKP
-364 ESPSLAA
+364 ESPSLSA
-371 YIKRVNET
+371 YIRSLKES

-384 NRMVDQSLLRLAL
+384 NRLVDQSLLRLTL
-397 ESHVRLTTPCATS
+397 ESHIRLTPPCATS

-426 DELTDLELAE
+426 NELTDLEFAE
-436 RDGNQYF
+436 RGGNQFF
-443 VRHTGAISELLQKP
+443 VRRTDAISQLLQRL
-457 ELTGLKRDVEQFL
+457 ELAGVKRDLEQFS
-470 LHTND
+470 LHAND

-582 FWMTLSHEVEAR
+582 FWMTLSHEVDAR

-599 GHMAPGDTV
+599 GHMAPGDTAV
-608 IALVKELND
+608 ALVRELND
-617 YGLKKME
+617 FGLEKME
-624 ELAFDLAAANTP
+624 ELALDLATANAA

-645 ETGAQ
+645 ETAAQ
-650 SNEQKRAMDVLN
+650 SNEQQRALTVLN
-662 SAHKRF
+662 TAHDRF
-668 TSKD
+668 TSNG

>member
-1 MCHLGAAEKSDNM
+1 
-14 SPRRGARRAVVRS
+14 
-27 DHMRSSHTQDNQKI
+27 MRSSHTQDNPKI

-69 IQRRGRITLRRAY
+69 IQEHGRITIRRAY

-126 MESIYTLEY
+126 MESLFMLDY

-193 EQIKVR
+193 EQIKAPR
-199 REETVSEPVIEAPQ
+199 SSSVSEPVIEAPQ
-213 SGAAATAAFPSA
+213 GVVAATGAT
-225 GRASE
+225 ASE
-230 TAPAPVEEKS
+230 TAPAPIEEK
-240 AVPRPLIIKR
+240 AAAPRPVIIKR
-250 APPATIIAGA
+250 APPATIA
-260 ASAAGAAGAPI
+260 ASAASA
-271 TMTTPAPAPR
+271 TTPAPVKR
-281 SDRDTLRYFFEDLRL
+281 SERETLRYFFEDLRL

-304 ANIVAE
+304 ANVVAE

-340 YRRREDIRAVARLA
+340 YRKREDIRAVARLA
-354 YRAGAFDFEP
+354 YRAGLFDFKP

-371 YIKRVNET
+371 YIKGLNET

-384 NRMVDQSLLRLAL
+384 NRMVDQSLLSLAL
-397 ESHVRLTTPCATS
+397 ESHIRLTTPCATS

-417 GESYCADLL
+417 GESYCADMLN
-426 DELTDLELAE
+426 ELTDLELAE
-436 RDGNQYF
+436 RNGSQYF
-443 VRHTGAISELLQKP
+443 VRRTDAISQLLQKP
-457 ELTGLKRDVEQFL
+457 ELTGVKRDLEQFS

-594 VSSFS
+594 ISSFS
-599 GHMAPGDTV
+599 GHMAPGDTAL
-608 IALVKELND
+608 ALVRALND

-624 ELAFDLAAANTP
+624 ELAFDLAMANAA

-645 ETGAQ
+645 ESAAQ
-650 SNEQKRAMDVLN
+650 SNEQQRALIVLN
-662 SAHKRF
+662 SAHDRF
-668 TSKD
+668 IAG

>member
-1 MCHLGAAEKSDNM
+1 
-14 SPRRGARRAVVRS
+14 
-27 DHMRSSHTQDNQKI
+27 MRSSHTQDNQKI

-106 SYNVQ
+106 SYNLQ

-126 MESIYTLEY
+126 MECLFMLDY

-179 DEFIFYDKLVEEAY
+179 DEFVFYDKLVEEAY
-193 EQIKVR
+193 EQIKAPR
-199 REETVSEPVIEAPQ
+199 SLSVSEPVIEATQ
-213 SGAAATAAFPSA
+213 GAGTGAGATV
-225 GRASE
+225 SE
-230 TAPAPVEEKS
+230 TAPAPVEEKT
-240 AVPRPLIIKR
+240 AAPRPVVIRR
-250 APPATIIAGA
+250 APPITVA
-260 ASAAGAAGAPI
+260 ASASTATAAPVK
-271 TMTTPAPAPR
+271 R
-281 SDRDTLRYFFEDLRL
+281 SERETLRYFFEDLRL

-304 ANIVAE
+304 ADVLAE
-310 LLSAVEPVEPRATLN
+310 LLSAVEPAPARSTLN

-340 YRRREDIRAVARLA
+340 YRKREDIRAVARLA
-354 YRAGAFDFEP
+354 YRAGLFDFKP
-364 ESPSLAA
+364 ESPSLSA
-371 YIKRVNET
+371 YIRGINEN
-379 DPERA
+379 DAERA
-384 NRMVDQSLLRLAL
+384 NRLVDQSLLRLTL
-397 ESHVRLTTPCATS
+397 ESHIRLTPPCATS

-426 DELTDLELAE
+426 NELTEMGFAE
-436 RDGNQYF
+436 RSGNQYF
-443 VRHTGAISELLQKP
+443 VRRTDAISLLLQRL
-457 ELTGLKRDVEQFL
+457 ELGGVKRDLEQFS
-470 LHTND
+470 LHAND

-551 RHYYLAFFWITQE
+551 RHYYLAFFSVTQE

-599 GHMAPGDTV
+599 GHMAPGETAV
-608 IALVKELND
+608 ALVGELND
-617 YGLKKME
+617 FGLKKME
-624 ELAFDLAAANTP
+624 ELAYDLATANAA

-645 ETGAQ
+645 ETAAH
-650 SNEQKRAMDVLN
+650 SNEQQLALAVLN
-662 SAHKRF
+662 SAHDRF
-668 TSKD
+668 TAS

>member
-1 MCHLGAAEKSDNM
+1 
-14 SPRRGARRAVVRS
+14 
-27 DHMRSSHTQDNQKI
+27 MRTSHTQDYQKI

-69 IQRRGRITLRRAY
+69 IQRCGRITLKRAY

-126 MESIYTLEY
+126 MESLFMLDY

-170 TSDLLIKAC
+170 TSDLLIKSC

-193 EQIKVR
+193 EQIKAPR
-199 REETVSEPVIEAPQ
+199 SLSVSESVIEAQ
-213 SGAAATAAFPSA
+213 QGFVAATAGTVA
-225 GRASE
+225 E
-230 TAPAPVEEKS
+230 TGATAAEEKV
-240 AVPRPLIIKR
+240 AVPRPVVIKR
-250 APPATIIAGA
+250 ATPTT
-260 ASAAGAAGAPI
+260 ASASASTATTTAPVK
-271 TMTTPAPAPR
+271 R
-281 SDRDTLRYFFEDLRL
+281 SERETLRYFFEDLRL

-304 ANIVAE
+304 ANILAE
-310 LLSAVEPVEPRATLN
+310 LLSAAEPAEPRPTLN

-340 YRRREDIRAVARLA
+340 YRKREDIRAVARLA
-354 YRAGAFDFEP
+354 YRAGLFDFKP
-364 ESPSLAA
+364 ESPSLSA
-371 YIKRVNET
+371 YVRNLNEN
-379 DPERA
+379 DSERA
-384 NRMVDQSLLRLAL
+384 NRLVDQSLLRLAL
-397 ESHVRLTTPCATS
+397 ESHIRLTPPCATS

-426 DELTDLELAE
+426 NELTDLEFAE
-436 RDGNQYF
+436 RSGNQYF
-443 VRHTGAISELLQKP
+443 VRQTDAISLSLQRP
-457 ELTGLKRDVEQFL
+457 ELAGVKRDLEQFS
-470 LHTND
+470 LHAND

-582 FWMTLSHEVEAR
+582 FWMTLSHEVEVR

-599 GHMAPGDTV
+599 GHMAPGDTAV
-608 IALVKELND
+608 ALVRELND
-617 YGLKKME
+617 FGLKKME
-624 ELAFDLAAANTP
+624 ELAYDLATANAA

-645 ETGAQ
+645 ETAAQ
-650 SNEQKRAMDVLN
+650 SNEQQMALTVLN
-662 SAHKRF
+662 SAHDRF
-668 TSKD
+668 TAG

>member
-1 MCHLGAAEKSDNM
+1 
-14 SPRRGARRAVVRS
+14 
-27 DHMRSSHTQDNQKI
+27 MRSPHTQDNQKI

-47 ENISLSAANHF
+47 ENISLSASNHF

-69 IQRRGRITLRRAY
+69 IRQLGRITLKRAY

-106 SYNVQ
+106 SYNLQ

-126 MESIYTLEY
+126 MESLFTLDY

-145 SDFSSLMSKA
+145 TDFSSLMSKA

-193 EQIKVR
+193 EQLKLR
-199 REETVSEPVIEAPQ
+199 REETVSEPVGELP
-213 SGAAATAAFPSA
+213 SAATTS
-225 GRASE
+225 SE
-230 TAPAPVEEKS
+230 AAPAPESER
-240 AVPRPLIIKR
+240 AAAPRPMIIKR
-250 APPATIIAGA
+250 PPPVTVAASASLAPPA
-260 ASAAGAAGAPI
+260 SAPVR
-271 TMTTPAPAPR
+271 R
-281 SDRDTLRYFFEDLRL
+281 SERETLRYFFEDLRL

-304 ANIVAE
+304 ANVLAE
-310 LLSAVEPVEPRATLN
+310 LLGAVEPGATLN
-325 QAINKLKARYDFENV
+325 QAINKLKAKYDFENV
-340 YRRREDIRAVARLA
+340 YRKREDIRVVARLA
-354 YRAGAFDFEP
+354 YRAGLFDFKP
-364 ESPSLAA
+364 ESPSLSA
-371 YIKRVNET
+371 YIRRLNEN
-379 DPERA
+379 DAERA
-384 NRMVDQSLLRLAL
+384 NRHVDQSLLRVAL
-397 ESHVRLTTPCATS
+397 ESHIRLTAPGATS

-426 DELTDLELAE
+426 NELSDLEWAERNGGQYSVRLTD
-436 RDGNQYF
+436 
-443 VRHTGAISELLQKP
+443 AISLLLQKP
-457 ELTGLKRDVEQFL
+457 ELAGVKRDLEQFS
-470 LHTND
+470 LHGND
-475 RITLEEADRLFDAAS
+475 RIMLEEADRLFDAAS

-513 LYLRR
+513 LYQRR
-518 EPEVSVDEFLWGA
+518 EPEVSVDEFLWGG

-582 FWMTLSHEVEAR
+582 FWMTLSHEVDVR
-594 VSSFS
+594 VGSFS
-599 GHMAPGDTV
+599 GHTAPGDAV
-608 IALVKELND
+608 IALVRELNEF
-617 YGLKKME
+617 GRAKME
-624 ELAFDLAAANTP
+624 ELAFDLATANAA

-645 ETGAQ
+645 ETAAQ
-650 SNEQKRAMDVLN
+650 SKEQQQALSVLN
-662 SAHKRF
+662 SAHDRF
-668 TSKD
+668 TAG